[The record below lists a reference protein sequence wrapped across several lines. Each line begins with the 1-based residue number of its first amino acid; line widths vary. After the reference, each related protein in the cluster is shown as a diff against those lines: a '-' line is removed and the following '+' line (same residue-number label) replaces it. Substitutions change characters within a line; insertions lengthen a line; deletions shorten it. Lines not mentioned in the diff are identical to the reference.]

1 MSDDDD
7 EAGDEYDSVDYDT
20 FPSLSLALEEARNR
34 YSDEEDRRRTIETK
48 IGILVSV
55 DAIIISLI
63 FSFDSIET
71 LPTVLTITLA
81 LASILFGL
89 YILWP
94 RQYQCPGG
102 DIEDIFA
109 DAGREK
115 ADFEKQFL
123 NDYRKAITSNSK
135 ENDGRYRI
143 FKICSVLTFL
153 SVLVIFLSR
162 MPLSYLC
169 G

>member
-1 MSDDDD
+1 MSDDD
-7 EAGDEYDSVDYDT
+7 EGNKGYDSVDYES

-34 YSDEEDRRRTIETK
+34 YNDEEDRRRTIETK

-55 DAIIISLI
+55 DAIIISLTA
-63 FSFDSIET
+63 SFGSIGT
-71 LPTVLTITLA
+71 LLTVVVITLA
-81 LASILFGL
+81 LTSILFGL

-94 RQYQCPGG
+94 REYHRPGG

-123 NDYRKAITSNSK
+123 NDYRDAISSNSE
-135 ENDGRYRI
+135 ENDERYCI

-162 MPLSYLC
+162 IPLSYLC

>member
-63 FSFDSIET
+63 FSFDRDASNGVNDNISISLNSIWPVYPMAET
-71 LPTVLTITLA
+71 IPM
-81 LASILFGL
+81 
-89 YILWP
+89 P
-94 RQYQCPGG
+94 R
-102 DIEDIFA
+102 
-109 DAGREK
+109 R
-115 ADFEKQFL
+115 
-123 NDYRKAITSNSK
+123 
-135 ENDGRYRI
+135 RY
-143 FKICSVLTFL
+143 
-153 SVLVIFLSR
+153 
-162 MPLSYLC
+162 
-169 G
+169 